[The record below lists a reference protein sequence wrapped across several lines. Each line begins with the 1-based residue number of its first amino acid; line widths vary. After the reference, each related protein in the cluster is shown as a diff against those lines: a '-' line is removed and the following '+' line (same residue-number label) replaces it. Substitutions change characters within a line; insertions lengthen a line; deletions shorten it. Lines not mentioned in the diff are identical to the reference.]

1 MSWASNPDSALSVG
15 WLSSAYPGLGIL
27 GSAIPATGDN
37 GGSPVLNDGISP
49 TKEYRWALVTPPA
62 SGTITLYEDLSF
74 EFSGAANGIHSA
86 TYRLWED
93 GVDQGTATITLQV
106 GPSYTTIAV
115 TLDNLVGSLASVPVP
130 RTAISATLA
139 NVFGSIASQV
149 SPKTSINATLA
160 NIVGAVA
167 SYPSGS
173 TITTINATLDGVTGS
188 LSSES
193 APVTGIAAVLGNI
206 TGSLASKVSPV
217 TTITATLDHVTG
229 AVSCYPTGSAFTQI
243 NAVLGDVLGNLVSSS
258 SGSFTGSLSDADIAR
273 IVAALPSAADIAA
286 AVWQRAIENG
296 HTSEQMMRIMF
307 AALAGTSEQAGST
320 IVFKSAD
327 GATSRIIGSFDTAN
341 NRVGVILDGH

>member
-1 MSWASNPDSALSVG
+1 MSWASNPDSALSGG
-15 WLSSAYPGLGIL
+15 WLTSAYPGLGIL
-27 GSAIPATGDN
+27 GADIPTTGDN
-37 GGSPVLNDGISP
+37 GGSPVLNDGINPSS
-49 TKEYRWALVTPPA
+49 EYRWALVTPPA
-62 SGTITLYEDLSF
+62 SGKITLYEDLSF

-86 TYRLWED
+86 TALLWED

-106 GPSYTTIAV
+106 GPSYTTISV
-115 TLDNLVGSLASVPVP
+115 TLDNLVSSLASVPVP

-139 NVFGSIASQV
+139 NVFGSIASHV

-173 TITTINATLDGVTGS
+173 TITTINAKLDGVTGS
-188 LSSES
+188 LSSKS
-193 APVTGIAAVLGNI
+193 APVTGITAVLGNV
-206 TGSLASKVSPV
+206 TGSLGSKVSPV

-229 AVSCYPTGSAFTQI
+229 AVSCYPSGSAFTQI
-243 NAVLGDVLGNLVSSS
+243 NAVLSDVLGNIASSS
-258 SGSFTGSLSDADIAR
+258 SGGFSGSLSDADIAR
-273 IVAALPSAADIAA
+273 IVAALPSASDIAA

-296 HTSEQMMRIMF
+296 HTSEQMIRIMF

>member
-1 MSWASNPDSALSVG
+1 MSWASNPDSALSGG

-27 GSAIPATGDN
+27 GADIPTTGDN
-37 GGSPVLNDGISP
+37 GGSPALNDGINPSS
-49 TKEYRWALVTPPA
+49 EYRWALVTPPA
-62 SGTITLYEDLSF
+62 SGTITLYEDLTF
-74 EFSGAANGIHSA
+74 EFFAAANGIHSA

-106 GPSYTTIAV
+106 GPSYTTISV

-139 NVFGSIASQV
+139 NVFGSVASQV
-149 SPKTSINATLA
+149 SPKTSINAALA
-160 NIVGAVA
+160 NITGAVA

-243 NAVLGDVLGNLVSSS
+243 NAVLSDVLGSLASSS
-258 SGSFTGSLSDADIAR
+258 SGGFSGSLSDADIAR
-273 IVAALPSAADIAA
+273 IVAALL
-286 AVWQRAIENG
+286 
-296 HTSEQMMRIMF
+296 
-307 AALAGTSEQAGST
+307 AALNATTIPVNIKQVNSVPIKGSG
-320 IVFKSAD
+320 VV
-327 GATSRIIGSFDTAN
+327 GDTWGP
-341 NRVGVILDGH
+341 V